1 MEFLKIFFSPIFL
14 KPLISYPLQYIFNLR
29 VSIITCLR
37 NSINLSS
44 TSRYMDV
51 GLKGTG
57 RKRKLYNIMRTLK
70 VAKFSHTL
78 PTHSST
84 IAEMKNVRYFSI

>member
-57 RKRKLYNIMRTLK
+57 RKRKVYMRTLK
-70 VAKFSHTL
+70 VAKLSKIHIRISNIHIRVL
-78 PTHSST
+78 LR
-84 IAEMKNVRYFSI
+84 K